1 MSLVTDAAASLA
13 VTALVVELTPGPNM
27 AWLALL
33 AATEGRKRGFAA
45 VAGVA
50 LGLAIVGVV
59 SALGLAALV
68 KANPMAYQ
76 ALRWAG
82 LAYLLYLAFE
92 AWTGADRDEG
102 ADLGQTSWHYFRQ
115 GVVTNLLNP
124 KAAVFYVTILPGFL
138 PPAATLPLSVSFS
151 AIYVGM
157 ATLVHGAIVA
167 GAGTAKG
174 ALSNPTRVAYAR
186 RIMALALVG
195 VALWLFLRT

>member
-1 MSLVTDAAASLA
+1 MSLVTDLAASLA
-13 VTALVVELTPGPNM
+13 VAALIVELTPGPNM

-33 AATEGRKRGFAA
+33 AATEGRRRGFAA

-50 LGLAIVGVV
+50 LGLALVGVAA
-59 SALGLAALV
+59 ALGLAALV
-68 KANPMAYQ
+68 KSSPFAYQ

-82 LAYLLYLAFE
+82 LAYLLYLAHE
-92 AWTGADRDEG
+92 AWAGAERDEG
-102 ADLGQTSWHYFRQ
+102 AALGQTSWHYFRQ
-115 GVVTNLLNP
+115 GVVTNILNP

-138 PPAATLPLSVSFS
+138 PPLATLPQSVTFS

-157 ATLVHGAIVA
+157 ATLVHGTIVA
-167 GAGTAKG
+167 GAGTASG

-195 VALWLFLRT
+195 VAVWLFLRT